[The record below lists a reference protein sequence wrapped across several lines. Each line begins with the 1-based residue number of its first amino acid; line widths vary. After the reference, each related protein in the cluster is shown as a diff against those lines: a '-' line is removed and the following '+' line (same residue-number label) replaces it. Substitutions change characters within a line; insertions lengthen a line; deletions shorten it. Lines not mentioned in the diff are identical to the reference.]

1 MWETVLGIIASLA
14 AILLLWFRQAADRKK
29 AEIYKQLETL
39 EQQYRKAMC
48 DKDPVLAAKI
58 SMEMSHL
65 REKYTFLKEKK

>member
-1 MWETVLGIIASLA
+1 
-14 AILLLWFRQAADRKK
+14 
-29 AEIYKQLETL
+29 
-39 EQQYRKAMC
+39 MC